1 MDSLPDPDFEP
12 RKCHR
17 LSNVIDP
24 CPQSS
29 ILLLVFST
37 SSKQWQ
43 KAALSHFC
51 AQWRAAVGVI
61 AELTLQTAHEFE
73 ASTQQ
78 RLYSEEI
85 SLF

>member
-1 MDSLPDPDFEP
+1 MDSLPDPVFEP

-17 LSNVIDP
+17 LSNVIDLVLNLLY
-24 CPQSS
+24 

-78 RLYSEEI
+78 RFYSEG
-85 SLF
+85 